1 MMLDAQEQAYGDGL
15 DKDIRH
21 PSMWVNKSHYYN
33 VGLHFYN
40 FPYAFGL
47 LFGLGVFALYQ
58 KEGASF
64 LPKYDAM
71 LASCGSGTIAE
82 VAASVG
88 IDVRSVDYWRSALD
102 VVRGEV
108 DEFVKLCK

>member
-1 MMLDAQEQAYGDGL
+1 MLAIVRQIIFVL
-15 DKDIRH
+15 PFVFVIF
-21 PSMWVNKSHYYN
+21 STNVLNVFLKSPEYF
-33 VGLHFYN
+33 VSS
-40 FPYAFGL
+40 FGL